1 MNKDHRLSG
10 HTRLRR
16 AGGAIAAAFAF
27 ALAGGTLWGQAT
39 RPDETAGQ
47 AGDTEQTPTT
57 MPSQTELIRALR
69 EERQVNVPIPPTTPA
84 DAPGGEVSGTTLTPG
99 ETSLSAQLLP
109 EGTFVVDRPGRLVRE
124 DEWWTFV
131 FESADGSVRERPLLL
146 LPNQQVELMEQTSAS
161 GTRSVVFIV
170 SGEVTSY
177 HGRNYLMVRKV
188 LLRRE
193 TGNLRQ

>member
-1 MNKDHRLSG
+1 MNVKQDIAA
-10 HTRLRR
+10 HTRGRR
-16 AGGAIAAAFAF
+16 WGGVAVAAIAFSLAGGA
-27 ALAGGTLWGQAT
+27 LWGQAT
-39 RPDETAGQ
+39 RPAESAGR

-69 EERQVNVPIPPTTPA
+69 EERQVNVPIPSSTPA
-84 DAPGGEVSGTTLTPG
+84 DAPGGAVSDSTLTPA

-124 DEWWTFV
+124 DEWWTLV

-146 LPNQQVELMEQTSAS
+146 LPNQQVELMEQTSAA

>member
-1 MNKDHRLSG
+1 V
-10 HTRLRR
+10 
-16 AGGAIAAAFAF
+16 AAVTLL
-27 ALAGGTLWGQAT
+27 LAGATLWGQASQ
-39 RPDETAGQ
+39 PGQPAGQ
-47 AGDTEQTPTT
+47 SGNAEATPTT
-57 MPSQTELIRALR
+57 TMPTQADLIRALR
-69 EERQVNVPIPPTTPA
+69 EERQVNVPIPPSTPA
-84 DAPGGEVSGTTLTPG
+84 DEPG
-99 ETSLSAQLLP
+99 ETASETLQSPDETTLSAQLLP

-131 FESADGSVRERPLLL
+131 FESADGSVREHPLLL

-188 LLRRE
+188 LLRRD